1 MSAAPRPAPAQSAGR
16 LANPAPASAAALVGF
31 APAPADESA
40 ALAERKRALRA
51 AFLAR
56 PLAPRAARRAALA
69 AARWLG
75 ASAAFSACTRIL
87 LYAELPG
94 ELPAQPFYELARRAG
109 KRLLWPRVTGA
120 GLAFAHCARRE
131 ALTPDCCGVPAPPPH
146 CPAETPGPETL
157 LLIPGLAFDRAGY
170 RLGRGGG
177 HYDRA
182 LAQLRAAALPRPA
195 CRAAQLPSGGAG
207 GGALAVGVAPA
218 WRILDELPRAAH
230 DARLDL
236 LLSEN
241 GLEAAG
247 A

>member
-1 MSAAPRPAPAQSAGR
+1 MSAALRTALQFAGRSAAFVPAGAAPIGFASAPAD
-16 LANPAPASAAALVGF
+16 
-31 APAPADESA
+31 ADESA
-40 ALAERKRALRA
+40 AVAERKRALRA
-51 AFLAR
+51 AMLAR
-56 PLAPRAARRAALA
+56 PLAPGAARRAALE
-69 AARWLG
+69 AARCLG

-87 LYAELPG
+87 LYADLPG

-109 KRLLWPRVTGA
+109 KRLLWPRVAGA

-146 CPAETPGPETL
+146 CPAETPGPGTL

-182 LAQLRAAALPRPA
+182 LAQMRAALPRPA
-195 CRAAQLPSGGAG
+195 

-241 GLEAAG
+241 GLEAAE

>member
-1 MSAAPRPAPAQSAGR
+1 M
-16 LANPAPASAAALVGF
+16 
-31 APAPADESA
+31 
-40 ALAERKRALRA
+40 AERKRALRA

-56 PLAPRAARRAALA
+56 PLAPGAARRAALA

-87 LYAELPG
+87 LYADLPG

-146 CPAETPGPETL
+146 CPAETPGPGTL

-182 LAQLRAAALPRPA
+182 LAQMPL
-195 CRAAQLPSGGAG
+195 GGVS
-207 GGALAVGVAPA
+207 GALAVGVAPA

-236 LLSEN
+236 LLCEN
-241 GLEAAG
+241 GLEAAE

>member
-1 MSAAPRPAPAQSAGR
+1 M
-16 LANPAPASAAALVGF
+16 
-31 APAPADESA
+31 
-40 ALAERKRALRA
+40 AERKRALRA

-56 PLAPRAARRAALA
+56 PLAPRAARRAAQA
-69 AARWLG
+69 AARRLG
-75 ASAAFSACTRIL
+75 ASAAFSACARIL
-87 LYAELPG
+87 LYADLPG
-94 ELPAQPFYELARRAG
+94 ELPSQPFYELARRAG
-109 KRLLWPRVTGA
+109 KRLLWPRVTRQ

-131 ALTPDCCGVPAPPPH
+131 ALTADGCGVPAPPPD
-146 CPAETPGPETL
+146 CPAETPGPGTL

-182 LAQLRAAALPRPA
+182 LAQLRAALPRPSG
-195 CRAAQLPSGGAG
+195 CAAPADREARQLPPGAAGGVGAAAGAG
-207 GGALAVGVAPA
+207 GVLAVGVAHGS
-218 WRILDELPRAAH
+218 RIVDELPRAAH

>member
-1 MSAAPRPAPAQSAGR
+1 VD
-16 LANPAPASAAALVGF
+16 AAAV
-31 APAPADESA
+31 
-40 ALAERKRALRA
+40 AERKRALRA
-51 AFLAR
+51 ALLAQ
-56 PLAPRAARRAALA
+56 PLEPRAARRAALA
-69 AARWLG
+69 AARWLE
-75 ASAAFSACTRIL
+75 ASAAFPACARIL
-87 LYAELPG
+87 LYADLPG

-109 KRLLWPRVTGA
+109 KRLLWPRVTRE

-131 ALTPDCCGVPAPPPH
+131 ALTPDCCGVPAPPPD

-182 LAQLRAAALPRPA
+182 LAQLRAA
-195 CRAAQLPSGGAG
+195 GVAG
-207 GGALAVGVAPA
+207 VAGGALAVGVAPA

-230 DARLDL
+230 DARLNL

>member
-1 MSAAPRPAPAQSAGR
+1 MSAALHAAYVPAD
-16 LANPAPASAAALVGF
+16 L
-31 APAPADESA
+31 DESA
-40 ALAERKRALRA
+40 AAAERKRALRA

-69 AARWLG
+69 AARCLE
-75 ASAAFSACTRIL
+75 ASAVFPACTRIL
-87 LYAELPG
+87 LYADLPG

-109 KRLLWPRVTGA
+109 KRLLWPRVAKA
-120 GLAFAHCARRE
+120 GLDFAHCARRE

-182 LAQLRAAALPRPA
+182 LAQLPPGG
-195 CRAAQLPSGGAG
+195 GGA